1 MAMRGMGLGAVM
13 VVAAGLAACAPPQP
27 PKLDVE
33 AQWREAISNL
43 GMFALYPPS
52 EDVMVGDA
60 FLYLPNSAL
69 FDMVR
74 VTSAPLKPLAMQF
87 CYQEKDR
94 MVLDTLKDGK
104 DGRVRAAHDECL
116 PPRGPNKLQQIP
128 QRIAAHDSQTTAMHI
143 TRLREEAIPRLEV
156 GRFSE
161 GELAVAGLLGNFG
174 AALGIGA
181 SGAAAV
187 RVELGGLQS
196 ATLEEL
202 RGSRLLEEIAVSRVR
217 RVRSRTD
224 DYPNALTPLML
235 ARSLRLADQRNGS
248 DHFARLCRGDFA
260 TLEERGVRVV
270 VANRVLYAGSVTFD
284 FMREQVSTA
293 RLALDFASTLAGMP
307 QKPVV
312 PALPGAQTQ
321 PQGSGASSG
330 SSSSGGSGSGSSSGS
345 GQSGSGGRKPVTPP
359 EFDFEAQRA
368 AMLATANRLMT
379 LKADKAGQA
388 SGRLTTGSFGNLAM
402 YREFVRPAAVGM
414 GAALQFPVREALLP
428 AGADQVNEALVFC
441 RATEGTASPVL
452 EDVLWRNL
460 AWSFY
465 LELRDKDGQRA
476 ALEPEDAFGR
486 ALQLASILRG
496 KPVGGAV
503 EPRSARMPALVPS
516 ASVRVR
522 P

>member
-1 MAMRGMGLGAVM
+1 
-13 VVAAGLAACAPPQP
+13 
-27 PKLDVE
+27 
-33 AQWREAISNL
+33 
-43 GMFALYPPS
+43 
-52 EDVMVGDA
+52 
-60 FLYLPNSAL
+60 
-69 FDMVR
+69 
-74 VTSAPLKPLAMQF
+74 
-87 CYQEKDR
+87 
-94 MVLDTLKDGK
+94 
-104 DGRVRAAHDECL
+104 
-116 PPRGPNKLQQIP
+116 
-128 QRIAAHDSQTTAMHI
+128 
-143 TRLREEAIPRLEV
+143 
-156 GRFSE
+156 
-161 GELAVAGLLGNFG
+161 
-174 AALGIGA
+174 
-181 SGAAAV
+181 
-187 RVELGGLQS
+187 
-196 ATLEEL
+196 
-202 RGSRLLEEIAVSRVR
+202 
-217 RVRSRTD
+217 VRSRTD

-293 RLALDFASTLAGMP
+293 RLALDFASALAGMP

-312 PALPGAQTQ
+312 PALPGAQTP
-321 PQGSGASSG
+321 PQGSGASSGSSSSG
-330 SSSSGGSGSGSSSGS
+330 SSSSGGSGSGSSG
-345 GQSGSGGRKPVTPP
+345 GSGSGGQKPATPP

-441 RATEGTASPVL
+441 RATEGTASPAL

-465 LELRDKDGQRA
+465 LDLRDKDDQRA